1 MKLPGE
7 VIERK
12 GATGRRCVACLS
24 AVTTLLLLAA
34 PLFGQAGPFGGN
46 AAVLADFNGDGK
58 LDLVELVGGQAV
70 FLGKGDGTFG
80 RPLPFSLPKGVNNCQ
95 GLVAADLNGDGKT
108 DIALNCTTGNIV
120 LVVYFGKGNGTFS
133 APWALTLPST
143 MGNSFFTLAAG
154 DLNGDGKP
162 DLVATGYSITAK
174 ETVAV
179 FLNNGD
185 GTFTLGQNFLAGSIA
200 ASVLVDING
209 DGKLDLVTTR
219 GDGDVQVFLGRGDGT
234 FLKPG
239 AQYPVTKGMNQ
250 IALADFNGDGRLD
263 IVACGYEGTPN
274 GYKAKDSSYAVALGQ
289 NGGFGPATVTP
300 GVTPPGS
307 ACANVV
313 VADFNGDGNMDFAV
327 SGWENGQDLTVL
339 LGKGNGTFAPPVSY
353 NVDGRVHILV
363 GDLNG
368 DGKPDILALEINLT
382 AINNGDGTF
391 HLISDG
397 I

>member
-1 MKLPGE
+1 MVTALL
-7 VIERK
+7 V
-12 GATGRRCVACLS
+12 L
-24 AVTTLLLLAA
+24 AV
-34 PLFGQAGPFGGN
+34 PIFGQAGPFGGN
-46 AAVLADFNGDGK
+46 PAALADFNGDGK
-58 LDLVELVGGQAV
+58 LDLVTLASDSSVY
-70 FLGKGDGTFG
+70 LGKGDGTFKHSAF
-80 RPLPFSLPKGVNNCQ
+80 LALPKGVNYCG
-95 GLVAADLNGDGKT
+95 GLVAVDLNGDGKP
-108 DIALNCTTGNIV
+108 DIALNCTNGNIV
-120 LVVYFGKGNGTFS
+120 LVVFYGKGNGTFS
-133 APWALTLPST
+133 APWSLTLPTTFGSSLL
-143 MGNSFFTLAAG
+143 GLAVG

-162 DLVATGYSITAK
+162 DLVATGYSVAASA
-174 ETVAV
+174 TVIV
-179 FLNNGD
+179 FPNNGD
-185 GTFTLGQNFLAGSIA
+185 GTFTTGQSFLAGSIA

-289 NGGFGPATVTP
+289 NGGFGPPTVTP

-327 SGWENGQDLTVL
+327 NGWENGQDLTVL
-339 LGKGNGTFAPPVSY
+339 LGNGNGTFAPPVSY
-353 NVDGRVHILV
+353 NVNGRAHILV

-368 DGKPDILALEINLT
+368 DGKPDILVVDSNLT

-391 HLISDG
+391 HLISAKL
-397 I
+397 